1 MTKRNYTGFTIVELL
16 IVIVIIGILAAITI
30 VAYNGIQ
37 ERARVSSVNSALSQA
52 AKKLKLYQVD
62 NPDQYP
68 AAAGANGMDNLGTI
82 GIANNNDIT
91 YQYSASGNTYCLTA
105 TNGVTTYKI
114 DQASNSPASGG
125 CAGHGVGGVAAITNL
140 TTNPNLETNATGF
153 SSNGSVTVARSS
165 DYARSGTSSLK
176 ITTTGTTSVGTSFS
190 SPVTAGKTYTLSGY
204 VYFPASFGSG
214 ARPCAW
220 GAAMTALSCG
230 SYGNAIG
237 SWQRLTYTFQAAN
250 TASATL
256 YFYNGGTQP
265 AVSSLMYVDDVMLTE
280 TSSAPGYADGNS
292 ANWAWTG
299 TVNNSTSTGP
309 PQ

>member
-1 MTKRNYTGFTIVELL
+1 MSKRLSPGFTIVELL

-37 ERARVSSVNSALSQA
+37 ERARISSVSSALSQA
-52 AKKLKLYQVD
+52 NKKLATYAVD
-62 NPDQYP
+62 GNGYP
-68 AAAGANGMDNLGTI
+68 GDLTSI
-82 GIANNNDIT
+82 GISNTDTMSYEYSFNN
-91 YQYSASGNTYCLTA
+91 SASPATYCVTA
-105 TNGVTTYKI
+105 TNGSTSYKASSTSTT
-114 DQASNSPASGG
+114 PTLGG
-125 CAGHGVGGVAAITNL
+125 CAGHSQGGIAAITNL
-140 TTNPNLETNATGF
+140 TTNPNFETNATGF

-165 DYARSGTSSLK
+165 DYARSGTYSLK
-176 ITTTGTTSVGTSFS
+176 VTTTGTTSVGTSFS

-204 VYFPASFGSG
+204 VYFPAAFGSG

-230 SYGNAIG
+230 SYGSTTG

-256 YFYNGGTQP
+256 YFYNGSTQP
-265 AVSSLMYVDDVMLTE
+265 AVGSLMYVDDVMLTE
-280 TSSAPGYADGNS
+280 TSSAPTYADGNS
-292 ANWAWTG
+292 TNWAWTG
-299 TVNNSTSTGP
+299 TSNNSTSTGP